1 MRKLKASLVA
11 ALSAALL
18 LTLVTASPDPGHAK
32 PLRLIRD
39 AEVESIIRA
48 YATPLFQAA
57 GLSAQAIDVYLV
69 NDSGLNAFVLPG
81 LDMFIHT
88 GLLMRAETPLQV
100 IGVIAH
106 ETGHLAAGHT
116 ATRGDSLRRANR
128 GVFASYVLGLAAAI
142 ASGRPELG
150 QAVISGGQDIAL
162 KGLLSYTRSQ
172 ESAADQAA
180 VRLLKGTGQSPRG
193 LFEFLRILED
203 QEVLLSSNQ
212 DPYLRSHPLTQDR
225 ISFLREQVRLSPYG
239 EAQANPGFVALH
251 ARLRAK
257 LIGFLEP
264 RDRVL
269 QRYPPEDHS
278 LPARYARAI
287 SRYRA
292 SDLDAALSQ
301 IGALI
306 SEHPD
311 DPYFHELKG
320 QMLFENGRIAEAL
333 PAYETAVGLRPEA
346 PQLRLGLAQ
355 VQLEASDAELNG
367 PELNGP
373 NLNAKALGH
382 LTEVLRHEP
391 GNSFAWRL
399 TAIAHGRNGNV
410 GMTALALAEGALARG
425 QGEEARQQAV
435 RAQKILAEN
444 SAGWLRASDVEQA
457 AVRMARRQ

>member
-1 MRKLKASLVA
+1 MVLV
-11 ALSAALL
+11 
-18 LTLVTASPDPGHAK
+18 PGNPGLAQSK
-32 PLRLIRD
+32 PIRLIRD

-57 GLSAQAIDVYLV
+57 GLSPQAIDIYLV
-69 NDSGLNAFVLPG
+69 NDSDLNAFVLPG

-88 GLLMRAETPLQV
+88 GLLIRAKTPLQV

-116 ATRGDSLRRANR
+116 VTRGDSLRRANR
-128 GVFASYVLGLAAAI
+128 AVLASYVLGLAAAI

-150 QAVISGGQDIAL
+150 QAVIFGGQDIAL
-162 KGLLSYTRSQ
+162 KGLLSYTRAQ

-180 VRLLKGTGQSPRG
+180 VRLLNGTGQSPRG
-193 LFEFLRILED
+193 LLEFLRILGN

-225 ISFLREQVRLSPYG
+225 INFLREQARLSPYG
-239 EAQANPGFVALH
+239 DAQASPGFVALH

-269 QRYPPEDHS
+269 QRYPPEDRS

-287 SRYRA
+287 ARYRDG
-292 SDLDAALSQ
+292 DLDAALSQ

-306 SEHPD
+306 AEYPD

-333 PAYETAVGLRPEA
+333 PAYETAVGLLPGA
-346 PQLRLGLAQ
+346 AQLRLGLAQ
-355 VQLEASDAELNG
+355 VQLEANDPALNR
-367 PELNGP
+367 PE
-373 NLNAKALGH
+373 LNAKALGH
-382 LTEVLRHEP
+382 LTEVLRQEP
-391 GNSFAWRL
+391 DNSFAWRL
-399 TAIAHGRNGNV
+399 TAIAHGRNGDV
-410 GMTALALAEGALARG
+410 GMTALALAESALARG
-425 QGEEARQQAV
+425 RGEEARHQAV

-444 SAGWLRASDVEQA
+444 SASWLRASDVEQA
-457 AVRMARRQ
+457 AVRMVQRQ

>member
-1 MRKLKASLVA
+1 
-11 ALSAALL
+11 
-18 LTLVTASPDPGHAK
+18 
-32 PLRLIRD
+32 
-39 AEVESIIRA
+39 
-48 YATPLFQAA
+48 
-57 GLSAQAIDVYLV
+57 
-69 NDSGLNAFVLPG
+69 
-81 LDMFIHT
+81 
-88 GLLMRAETPLQV
+88 
-100 IGVIAH
+100 
-106 ETGHLAAGHT
+106 
-116 ATRGDSLRRANR
+116 
-128 GVFASYVLGLAAAI
+128 
-142 ASGRPELG
+142 
-150 QAVISGGQDIAL
+150 
-162 KGLLSYTRSQ
+162 
-172 ESAADQAA
+172 
-180 VRLLKGTGQSPRG
+180 
-193 LFEFLRILED
+193 
-203 QEVLLSSNQ
+203 VLLSSNQ

-287 SRYRA
+287 ARYRDA
-292 SDLDAALSQ
+292 DLDAALSQ

-306 SEHPD
+306 AEHPD

-333 PAYETAVGLRPEA
+333 PAYETAVRLLPEA

-355 VQLEASDAELNG
+355 VQLEANDPA
-367 PELNGP
+367 
-373 NLNAKALGH
+373 LNARALGH

-391 GNSFAWRL
+391 DNPFAWRL
-399 TAIAHGRNGNV
+399 TAVAHGRNGDV
-410 GMTALALAEGALARG
+410 GMTALALAESALARG
-425 QGEEARQQAV
+425 RGEEARQQAV

-457 AVRMARRQ
+457 AVRMARRK